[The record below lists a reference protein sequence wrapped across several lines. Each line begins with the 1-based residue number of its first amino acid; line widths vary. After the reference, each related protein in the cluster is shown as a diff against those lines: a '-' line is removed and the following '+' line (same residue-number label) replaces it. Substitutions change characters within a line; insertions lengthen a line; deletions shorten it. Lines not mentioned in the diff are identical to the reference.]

1 MQNGHKDNEK
11 YYSEQ
16 DKINITKMR
25 EVLITLPHFCKQ
37 YFRGIE
43 EVTSARTRLG
53 YAYDL
58 RTFFEFLH
66 EQNSFCK
73 KMEIPDYKISLLDQI
88 TRENIEEYL
97 HKPKSTTYFFEQK
110 VELLQK
116 KNTGQLSSVALNE
129 LTFRLLNALDLDA
142 QTGGYNLQIAWTTG
156 YVAGSTIKEGAN

>member
-1 MQNGHKDNEK
+1 MQNSPKDNEK

-25 EVLITLPHFCKQ
+25 EVLTTLPHFCKQ

-66 EQNSFCK
+66 VMPGRMDRFRWNS
-73 KMEIPDYKISLLDQI
+73 
-88 TRENIEEYL
+88 
-97 HKPKSTTYFFEQK
+97 
-110 VELLQK
+110 
-116 KNTGQLSSVALNE
+116 
-129 LTFRLLNALDLDA
+129 
-142 QTGGYNLQIAWTTG
+142 
-156 YVAGSTIKEGAN
+156 